1 MPQISKGD
9 TFADTQQLTAARL
22 NQLVDSAT
30 LAVGAISEQT
40 LITTPKSLVATDET
54 IVNDGGALRKVTML
68 DLLGSDIPVV
78 TSEID
83 AGDKKDIK
91 VDVYNGDPVL
101 GSSYTSSNGSTV
113 VVTTLAAHGLV
124 VGQFVAISGA
134 GSGYNG
140 TFKITAVSSNT
151 FTYIL
156 DAEIVDANGNPVAG
170 SGLCTF
176 TKIGTV
182 NITGNTSV
190 SGRLEVDGK
199 AKFKSDTYM
208 EGAFEA
214 KGLAEFNIEP
224 TVGGKA
230 IPQLYE
236 ITEVAVPAASWGN
249 GNADTPNTWDALWNS
264 ATFVKPED
272 EMWVIE
278 TDMKVMCMCAS
289 STNFSVIRPVLW
301 KLETVTT
308 TGSVVTMVNNWV
320 QRVDSISPFIGGL
333 SGYSNIS
340 FEQFWW
346 KYVIQ
351 KGTAF
356 DGKFRISAKQG
367 VPSGYAN
374 QTDGFTAISP
384 VSVGSSA
391 SQAYYQAEATVATA
405 NNVNFPWVTV
415 FRISKYKTL

>member
-40 LITTPKSLVATDET
+40 LITTPKSLIAADET
-54 IVNDGGALRKVTML
+54 IVNDGGVLRKVTML

-83 AGDKKDIK
+83 AGEKKDIK

-113 VVTTLAAHGLV
+113 IVTALAAHGLV
-124 VGQFVAISGA
+124 VGQFVTISGA

-176 TKIGTV
+176 TKIGAV
-182 NITGNTSV
+182 NITGNTSI

-199 AKFKSDTYM
+199 TKFKSDTYVD
-208 EGAFEA
+208 GAFEA

-224 TVGGKA
+224 TIGGKA

-236 ITEVAVPAASWGN
+236 ITEVAVPAKSWGTTN
-249 GNADTPNTWDALWNS
+249 SNTPNAWDSMWLS

-278 TDMKVMCMCAS
+278 TDMKVMCMSAS
-289 STNFSVIRPVLW
+289 STNFSVIRPTLW

-308 TGSVVTMVNNWV
+308 TGSVTTMVNNWV
-320 QRVDSISPFIGGL
+320 QRVDGIAPFISGL
-333 SGYSNIS
+333 SGYSSIA

-367 VPSGYAN
+367 IPTGYLN
-374 QTDGFTAISP
+374 QTDGFTSISP
-384 VSVGSSA
+384 VSVGSNA

-405 NNVNFPWVTV
+405 NNVNFPWVTI
-415 FRISKYKTL
+415 FRISKYKSL

>member
-9 TFADTQQLTAARL
+9 TFADTQQLTATRL

-30 LAVGAISEQT
+30 LQAGCISEQT
-40 LITTPKSLVATDET
+40 ALSPVKSLEASDTML
-54 IVNDGGALRKVTML
+54 VNDGGVLKKATLTDV
-68 DLLGSDIPVV
+68 LGSDIPVV

-101 GSSYTSSNGSTV
+101 GSSYASSNGSTV
-113 VVTTLAAHGLV
+113 VVTTLAAHELI
-124 VGQFVAISGA
+124 VGQFVTISGA

-182 NITGNTSV
+182 NVTGNTSI

-199 AKFKSDTYM
+199 TKFKNDTYVD
-208 EGAFEA
+208 GAFEA
-214 KGLAEFNIEP
+214 KGLVEFNIEP
-224 TVGGKA
+224 TIGGKA

-236 ITEVAVPAASWGN
+236 ITEVAVPAKSWGTTN
-249 GNADTPNTWDALWNS
+249 SNTPNTWDAMWTS

-278 TDMKVMCMCAS
+278 TDMKVMCMSAS
-289 STNFSVIRPVLW
+289 SSNFSVIRPVLW
-301 KLETVTT
+301 KLDTITT

-320 QRVDSISPFIGGL
+320 QRVDAVATFIGGL
-333 SGYSNIS
+333 SGYSSIA

-356 DGKFRISAKQG
+356 DGTFRISAKQG
-367 VPSGYAN
+367 IPSNYNNAN
-374 QTDGFTAISP
+374 DGFTAISP
-384 VSVGSSA
+384 VSVGTNA
-391 SQAYYQAEATVATA
+391 SQAYYQAEATVSTA
-405 NNVNFPWVTV
+405 NNVNFPWVTI
-415 FRISKYKTL
+415 FRISKYKSL

>member
-40 LITTPKSLVATDET
+40 LITTPKSLIASDET

-91 VDVYNGDPVL
+91 VDVYNADPVL

-113 VVTTLAAHGLV
+113 VVTTIDPHGLV
-124 VGQFVAISGA
+124 IGQFVTISGA

-140 TFKITAVSSNT
+140 TFKITAVSSNS

-156 DAEIVDANGNPVAG
+156 DAEIIDIDGNPVAG

-190 SGRLEVDGK
+190 SGRFEVDGK
-199 AKFKSDTYM
+199 AKFKSDTYVD
-208 EGAFEA
+208 GAFEA

-224 TVGGKA
+224 TIGGKA

-236 ITEVAVPAASWGN
+236 IFEVAVPPASWGN
-249 GNADTPNTWDALWNS
+249 GNGDAANTWDALWNS
-264 ATFVKPED
+264 ATFVKEED
-272 EMWVIE
+272 EMWIVE
-278 TDMKVMCMCAS
+278 TDMKVMCMSAS
-289 STNFSVIRPVLW
+289 STNYNIIRPVLW

-308 TGSVVTMVNNWV
+308 AGSVITMINNWV
-320 QRVDSISPFIGGL
+320 QKVDGNAFYVANN
-333 SGYSNIS
+333 SGTSNIA

-356 DGKFRISAKQG
+356 DGNFRISAKQG
-367 VPSGYAN
+367 INAGYTN

-384 VSVGSSA
+384 VSVGTIA
-391 SQAYYQAEATVATA
+391 SQAYFQAEATVSTP

-415 FRISKYKTL
+415 FRIFKYKTL